1 MTINASSDRVRRRGG
16 WLPERQDDLE
26 EWIAG
31 HRERVEAR
39 GEDAALHPVIVEFK
53 ELIASDPV
61 VRLYMTEMIEQVPKS
76 KPYRKRH
83 LTSVDQMLRLINEV
97 LTTAPEFSEGGMV
110 TTPLTAILDW
120 TMGTEA
126 GFAAHRDPRIIAM
139 FRKILNA
146 WSEFLSSEDSLYV
159 LNDSPS
165 GWMSEN
171 ARQVVGMDDYEHDP
185 LAEHWGFTSWNDF
198 FTRRLTSTSR
208 PVAAPDDNKI
218 IVSACEST
226 PYKISADVQRQ
237 SRFWVKNQPYSLQ
250 DLLARDEAV
259 DHFVGGTVYQAFLSA
274 LNYHRW
280 HAPVAGTI
288 VRAYVKDGTYFSE
301 ADSEGADA
309 VEATLSQSY
318 LAHVA
323 ARAII
328 LIQADDPVIG
338 LMAVIPVGMVEV
350 SSCVIDPEIVPGHH
364 VNKGDELGYFQFGG
378 STECLVF
385 RPGVIDQFAL
395 TAIPQ
400 PQDPNAPLVRVR
412 SKLATA
418 RAEQNA

>member
-1 MTINASSDRVRRRGG
+1 MTLISSSDRVRRWGG
-16 WLPERQDDLE
+16 WLPEQQDDLE
-26 EWIAG
+26 EWISG

-39 GEDAALHPVIVEFK
+39 GEDVPLHPVIVEFQ

-61 VRLYMTEMIEQVPKS
+61 VRLYMTEMIEQVPTS

-139 FRKILNA
+139 FRKILDA
-146 WSEFLSSEDSLYV
+146 WCEFLSSEDSLYV
-159 LNDSPS
+159 LNTSSS
-165 GWMSEN
+165 GWMSEK
-171 ARQVVGMDDYEHDP
+171 ARQVVGMDDYQHDA

-198 FTRRLTSTSR
+198 FARRLTSTAR
-208 PVAAPDDNKI
+208 PVAAPDDDKV

-226 PYKISADVQRQ
+226 PYKISSGVQRQ
-237 SRFWVKNQPYSLQ
+237 SRFWVKGQPYSLE
-250 DLLARDEAV
+250 DLLARDESV
-259 DHFVGGTVYQAFLSA
+259 DQFVGGTVYQAFLSA

-288 VRAYVKDGTYFSE
+288 VRAYLKDGTYFSE
-301 ADSEGADA
+301 AESEGADA
-309 VEATLSQSY
+309 VEASLSQAY
-318 LAHVA
+318 LAHVS

-350 SSCVIDPEIVPGHH
+350 SSCVIDAEIVPGHH
-364 VNKGDELGYFQFGG
+364 VDKGDELGYFQFGG

-385 RPGVIDQFAL
+385 RPDVIDQFAL
-395 TAIPQ
+395 AALPQ
-400 PQDPNAPLVRVR
+400 PQDPQAPLVRVR

-418 RAEQNA
+418 RS

>member
-1 MTINASSDRVRRRGG
+1 M
-16 WLPERQDDLE
+16 PEGQDDLE
-26 EWIAG
+26 AWIAG

-39 GEDAALHPVIVEFK
+39 GDDVTLHPVIVEFQ
-53 ELIASDPV
+53 ELIANDPI
-61 VRLYMTEMIEQVPKS
+61 VRMYMTQMIEQVPPS

-83 LTSVDQMLRLINEV
+83 LTSVDQLLLLINEV

-126 GFAAHRDPRIIAM
+126 GFAAHRDPRIVAI
-139 FRKILNA
+139 FKKVLEA
-146 WSEFLSSEDSLYV
+146 WGVFLSSEQSLYV
-159 LNDSPS
+159 LNDSSS
-165 GWMSEN
+165 GWMSDKASE
-171 ARQVVGMDDYEHDP
+171 VVGIDDYEHDP
-185 LAEHWGFTSWNDF
+185 AAAHWGFASWNDF
-198 FTRRLTSTSR
+198 FARRLTATSR
-208 PVAAPDDNKI
+208 PVADPDDDQV

-226 PYKISADVQRQ
+226 PYKISTDVQRQ
-237 SRFWVKNQPYSLQ
+237 SRFWVKNQPYSLD
-250 DLLARDEAV
+250 DLLARDESV
-259 DHFVGGTVYQAFLSA
+259 DEFVGGTVYQAFLSA

-301 ADSEGADA
+301 AESEGAAA
-309 VEATLSQSY
+309 VDPTLSQSY

-328 LIQADDPVIG
+328 LIQADNPAIG
-338 LMAVIPVGMVEV
+338 LMAVIPIGMIEV
-350 SSCVIDPEIVPGHH
+350 SSCIIDPEIVPGHH
-364 VNKGDELGYFQFGG
+364 VNKGDQLGYFQFGG

-385 RPGVIDQFAL
+385 RAEVIDQFAL

-400 PQDPNAPLVRVR
+400 PQAHHAPLLRVR

-418 RAEQNA
+418 KS

>member
-1 MTINASSDRVRRRGG
+1 MTAKNSFHGISRPGG
-16 WLPERQDDLE
+16 WLPEQDELE
-26 EWIAG
+26 DWLAG

-39 GEDAALHPVIVEFK
+39 PEDSPLHPVIVEFQ

-97 LTTAPEFSEGGMV
+97 LTMAPEFSEGGMV

-126 GFAAHRDPRIIAM
+126 GFAAHRDPRIVAM
-139 FRKILNA
+139 FRKVLDA
-146 WSEFLSSEDSLYV
+146 WCTFLTSPESLYV

-165 GWMSEN
+165 GWMSEK
-171 ARQVVGMDDYEHDP
+171 AQQAVGISDYEHDP
-185 LAEHWGFTSWNDF
+185 HAEHWGFTSWNDF
-198 FTRRLTSTSR
+198 FSRRLTSTSR
-208 PVAAPDDNKI
+208 PVADADDDKV

-226 PYKISADVQRQ
+226 PYKISSDVQRQ
-237 SRFWVKNQPYSLQ
+237 SRFWVKNQPYSLD
-250 DLLARDEAV
+250 DLLARDDSV
-259 DHFVGGTVYQAFLSA
+259 DDFVGGTVYQAFLSA

-288 VRAYVKDGTYFSE
+288 VRAYLKDGTYFSE
-301 ADSEGADA
+301 AESEGANA
-309 VEATLSQSY
+309 VDSRFSQAY

-328 LIQADDPVIG
+328 LIQADDPAIG
-338 LMAVIPVGMVEV
+338 LMAFVPVGMIEV
-350 SSCVIDPEIVPGHH
+350 SSCVIDPDIVPGHH
-364 VNKGDELGYFQFGG
+364 VKKGDELGYFQFGG
-378 STECLVF
+378 STECLIF
-385 RPGVIDQFAL
+385 RPGAIDQFAL
-395 TAIPQ
+395 EAIPQ
-400 PQDPNAPLVRVR
+400 PQNQNAPLVRVR

-418 RAEQNA
+418 KR

>member
-1 MTINASSDRVRRRGG
+1 MTVDSSQDRVRRPGG
-16 WLPERQDDLE
+16 WLPEQQDELE
-26 EWIAG
+26 DWIAG

-39 GEDAALHPVIVEFK
+39 GEDVPLHPVIVEVQ

-97 LTTAPEFSEGGMV
+97 LTMAPEFSEGGMV

-126 GFAAHRDPRIIAM
+126 GFAAHRDPRIVAM
-139 FRKILNA
+139 FRKILDA
-146 WSEFLSSEDSLYV
+146 WCVFLSSEDSLYV
-159 LNDSPS
+159 LNDSPA
-165 GWMSEN
+165 GWMSEK
-171 ARQVVGMDDYEHDP
+171 ARQVVGMDDYEHDA

-198 FTRRLTSTSR
+198 FARRLTSTSR
-208 PVAAPDDNKI
+208 PVAAPDDDKV

-226 PYKISADVQRQ
+226 PYKISSEVQRR
-237 SRFWVKNQPYSLQ
+237 SRFWVKNQPYSLE
-250 DLLARDEAV
+250 DLLARDESV

-288 VRAYVKDGTYFSE
+288 VRAYLKDGTYFSE

-309 VEATLSQSY
+309 VEPTLSQSY

-338 LMAVIPVGMVEV
+338 LMAVIPVGMIEV

-364 VNKGDELGYFQFGG
+364 VTKGDELGYFQFGG

-400 PQDPNAPLVRVR
+400 PQNPKAPLVRVR

-418 RAEQNA
+418 RS

>member
-1 MTINASSDRVRRRGG
+1 MTNNYSSPGHVLRRGG
-16 WLPERQDDLE
+16 WLPENHDDLE
-26 EWIAG
+26 DWITG
-31 HRERVEAR
+31 HRERVEER
-39 GEDAALHPVIVEFK
+39 GTDVPLHPVIVEFQ

-83 LTSVDQMLRLINEV
+83 LTSVDQMLRLINEI
-97 LTTAPEFSEGGMV
+97 LTMAPEFSEGGMV

-139 FRKILNA
+139 FRKILNT
-146 WSEFLSSEDSLYV
+146 WCEFLTSEESLYV

-171 ARQVVGMDDYEHDP
+171 ARQVVGMDDYQHDP
-185 LAEHWGFTSWNDF
+185 LAKHWGFTSWNDF
-198 FTRRLTSTSR
+198 FARRLTSTSR
-208 PVAAPDDNKI
+208 PVAAPDNDKV

-226 PYKISADVQRQ
+226 PYKISTDIQRQ
-237 SRFWVKNQPYSLQ
+237 SRFWVKNQPYSLD
-250 DLLARDEAV
+250 DLLARDESV
-259 DHFVGGTVYQAFLSA
+259 DQFVGGTVYQAFLSA

-288 VRAYVKDGTYFSE
+288 VRAYLKDGTYFSE
-301 ADSEGADA
+301 AESEGADA
-309 VEATLSQSY
+309 VDPTLSQSY

-328 LIQADDPVIG
+328 LIEADDPVIG
-338 LMAVIPVGMVEV
+338 LMAVIPVGMIEV
-350 SSCVIDPEIVPGHH
+350 SSCVIAPEIVPGRH

-395 TAIPQ
+395 TALPQ
-400 PQDPNAPLVRVR
+400 PQNPKTPPVRVR
-412 SKLATA
+412 SGIATA
-418 RAEQNA
+418 KS

>member
-1 MTINASSDRVRRRGG
+1 
-16 WLPERQDDLE
+16 
-26 EWIAG
+26 
-31 HRERVEAR
+31 
-39 GEDAALHPVIVEFK
+39 
-53 ELIASDPV
+53 
-61 VRLYMTEMIEQVPKS
+61 
-76 KPYRKRH
+76 
-83 LTSVDQMLRLINEV
+83 
-97 LTTAPEFSEGGMV
+97 MV
-110 TTPLTAILDW
+110 TKPLTAILDW

-165 GWMSEN
+165 GWMSET

-226 PYKISADVQRQ
+226 PYKISSDVQRQ
-237 SRFWVKNQPYSLQ
+237 SRFWVKNQPYSLE

-259 DHFVGGTVYQAFLSA
+259 GHFVGGTVYQAFLSA

-309 VEATLSQSY
+309 VEATLSQAY

-323 ARAII
+323 ARPGPPREQGRRAGV
-328 LIQADDPVIG
+328 LPVRR
-338 LMAVIPVGMVEV
+338 L
-350 SSCVIDPEIVPGHH
+350 DRVPH
-364 VNKGDELGYFQFGG
+364 LPTRCY
-378 STECLVF
+378 
-385 RPGVIDQFAL
+385 RP
-395 TAIPQ
+395 
-400 PQDPNAPLVRVR
+400 VR
-412 SKLATA
+412 SHRYPPTA
-418 RAEQNA
+418 GSERTPRAGPVEACHG

>member
-1 MTINASSDRVRRRGG
+1 MTINASSDRVRRLGG

-61 VRLYMTEMIEQVPKS
+61 VRLYLTEMIEQVPKS

-208 PVAAPDDNKI
+208 PVAAPDDDKI

-226 PYKISADVQRQ
+226 PYKISSDVQRQ
-237 SRFWVKNQPYSLQ
+237 SRFWVKNQPYSLE

-309 VEATLSQSY
+309 VEPTLSQSY

-364 VNKGDELGYFQFGG
+364 VNKGDFSFPASAMVEALMGV
-378 STECLVF
+378 STAPGQPWS
-385 RPGVIDQFAL
+385 RPVMRPSAL
-395 TAIPQ
+395 DRRSALSA
-400 PQDPNAPLVRVR
+400 APPP
-412 SKLATA
+412 SCA
-418 RAEQNA
+418 RCGPA

>member
-1 MTINASSDRVRRRGG
+1 MTNDSSSGNVLRLAG
-16 WLPERQDDLE
+16 WLPADHDDLE
-26 EWIAG
+26 DWIAG
-31 HRERVEAR
+31 HRERVER
-39 GEDAALHPVIVEFK
+39 KGTDVPLHPVIVEFQ
-53 ELIASDPV
+53 ELIANDPV

-83 LTSVDQMLRLINEV
+83 LTSVEQMLRLINEV

-126 GFAAHRDPRIIAM
+126 GFAAHRDPRIVAM
-139 FRKILNA
+139 FRKVLDA
-146 WSEFLSSEDSLYV
+146 WCVFLTSEDSLYV

-165 GWMSEN
+165 GWMSET
-171 ARQVVGMDDYEHDP
+171 AQQVVGMDDYQHDP
-185 LAEHWGFTSWNDF
+185 LANHWGFTSWNDF
-198 FTRRLTSTSR
+198 FARRLTSTSR
-208 PVAAPDDNKI
+208 PVAAPEDDKV

-226 PYKISADVQRQ
+226 PYKISSDVQRQ
-237 SRFWVKNQPYSLQ
+237 SRFWVKNQPYSLD

-259 DHFVGGTVYQAFLSA
+259 DQFVGGTVYQAFLSA

-288 VRAYVKDGTYFSE
+288 VRAYLKDGTYFSE
-301 ADSEGADA
+301 AESEGADA
-309 VEATLSQSY
+309 VDSRFSQSY

-338 LMAVIPVGMVEV
+338 LMAFVPVGMIEV
-350 SSCVIDPEIVPGHH
+350 SSCVINPEIIPGHH

-385 RPGVIDQFAL
+385 RPGAIDQFAL
-395 TAIPQ
+395 TALPQ
-400 PQDPNAPLVRVR
+400 PQDPKAPLVRVR
-412 SKLATA
+412 SKIATA
-418 RAEQNA
+418 KS